1 MKSHFLR
8 CLCYGFFIAGP
19 LAAAVVTSFEEDVLP
34 TAVVLDVP
42 RPTAGNIVF
51 DALNDELDF
60 LAAGNTDMWTT
71 RNNAAIAWTSIPA
84 GLTAGAKWVVETE
97 VRLNNVAQNN
107 QLAGLTFYGGPDG
120 ARPDITFGLD
130 NWDSAARAVRLQG
143 LGDNVPN
150 AAVITTASRVIL
162 RVEVE
167 EGGATDTYNFF
178 FRETTADAWVPLPG
192 AAVNYR
198 STMGNAR
205 VGLTY
210 KTAAAKAGASFTS
223 FYVVGASDQPPI
235 ITSQPVSV
243 VAIVGGV
250 ARFAVSELGAA
261 TYQWRRGGVPLPE
274 GGNRAALVIDPVQ
287 PSDEGASFDCVLTNA
302 SGSTVTQAVTMTV
315 SPVLVGGGYYA
326 SAVRAERSRR
336 PTRRPAQARETRWTA
351 TAAWPKVQAA

>member
-1 MKSHFLR
+1 
-8 CLCYGFFIAGP
+8 
-19 LAAAVVTSFEEDVLP
+19 
-34 TAVVLDVP
+34 
-42 RPTAGNIVF
+42 
-51 DALNDELDF
+51 
-60 LAAGNTDMWTT
+60 MWTT

-198 STMGNAR
+198 HALRS
-205 VGLTY
+205 
-210 KTAAAKAGASFTS
+210 ASW
-223 FYVVGASDQPPI
+223 GPPPI
-235 ITSQPVSV
+235 N
-243 VAIVGGV
+243 G
-250 ARFAVSELGAA
+250 GAA
-261 TYQWRRGGVPLPE
+261 GCLCLKAAIERPWSSIRCSRATKGRPL
-274 GGNRAALVIDPVQ
+274 
-287 PSDEGASFDCVLTNA
+287 
-302 SGSTVTQAVTMTV
+302 TV
-315 SPVLVGGGYYA
+315 S
-326 SAVRAERSRR
+326 
-336 PTRRPAQARETRWTA
+336 
-351 TAAWPKVQAA
+351 